1 MSTRFLSND
10 NLNLIW
16 GVISENGDNIGSDL
30 DKYKFFQENVGMFY
44 KENKSNTNLLV
55 LNKKYIVYI
64 LDKFNN
70 IPVTLRKPI
79 PVTSNETFESIQQA
93 KMESFNREL
102 KIKQD
107 EFTDV
112 IKLKVPPK
120 PVFEDEA
127 YVSEN
132 KLTYEQ
138 LVEERKANLLPKP
151 IPIIN
156 TLNTRRSVII
166 NQDEINEEL
175 DIVDLSRIQRT
186 SSPMLPAYRNLTE
199 QGEYSNANGKKIT
212 WGQATDVY
220 PDAETETPLSV
231 DNVFDK
237 FKKKGPVQNETYN
250 NELLNEIRTMQT
262 TLLEKIEE
270 LTSMIQSTT
279 KQQTYE

>member
-1 MSTRFLSND
+1 M
-10 NLNLIW
+10 
-16 GVISENGDNIGSDL
+16 
-30 DKYKFFQENVGMFY
+30 
-44 KENKSNTNLLV
+44 
-55 LNKKYIVYI
+55 
-64 LDKFNN
+64 
-70 IPVTLRKPI
+70 
-79 PVTSNETFESIQQA
+79 
-93 KMESFNREL
+93 
-102 KIKQD
+102 
-107 EFTDV
+107 
-112 IKLKVPPK
+112 
-120 PVFEDEA
+120 FEDEA

-151 IPIIN
+151 IPIVN

-175 DIVDLSRIQRT
+175 DIVDLSRFQRA

-199 QGEYSNANGKKIT
+199 QGEYSNVNGKKIT
-212 WGQATDVY
+212 WAQATDVY

-231 DNVFDK
+231 DNLFEK
-237 FKKKGPVQNETYN
+237 FKKKPSVQKESYD

>member
-1 MSTRFLSND
+1 MSSRFLSNE

-44 KENKSNTNLLV
+44 KENKSITNLLV

-70 IPVTLRKPI
+70 MSVTNRHPI
-79 PVTSNETFESIQQA
+79 PVTSNETFETIQQA

-102 KIKQD
+102 KIKQN

-127 YVSEN
+127 YVNEN

-175 DIVDLSRIQRT
+175 DIVDLSRFQRT
-186 SSPMLPAYRNLTE
+186 SSPMLPTYKNLPE
-199 QGEYSNANGKKIT
+199 QGEELNGKRIT

-220 PDAETETPLSV
+220 PEAETPLTP
-231 DNVFDK
+231 DNLFDK
-237 FKKKGPVQNETYN
+237 FKRKPSVQKEAYDS
-250 NELLNEIRTMQT
+250 ELLNEIRTMQT
-262 TLLEKIEE
+262 TLLDKMDQLMTI
-270 LTSMIQSTT
+270 IQTTT

>member
-1 MSTRFLSND
+1 MSTRFLSNE

-16 GVISENGDNIGSDL
+16 GVISENGENIGSDL

-44 KENKSNTNLLV
+44 KENKSITNLLV

-70 IPVTLRKPI
+70 MSVTHRNPI

-102 KIKQD
+102 KIKQN

-127 YVSEN
+127 YVNEN

-138 LVEERKANLLPKP
+138 LVEERKTNLLPKP

-175 DIVDLSRIQRT
+175 DIVDLSRFQRA
-186 SSPMLPAYRNLTE
+186 SSPMLTTYKNLPE
-199 QGEYSNANGKKIT
+199 QGEELNGKRIT
-212 WGQATDVY
+212 WGQTTDVY
-220 PDAETETPLSV
+220 PEAEAETPLPI
-231 DNVFDK
+231 DNLFEK
-237 FKKKGPVQNETYN
+237 FKRKPSVQKEAYD
-250 NELLNEIRTMQT
+250 NELLNEIRTMQL

-270 LTSMIQSTT
+270 LTTMIQSTT

>member
-1 MSTRFLSND
+1 MSSSFLSNE

-44 KENKSNTNLLV
+44 KENKSITNLLV

-70 IPVTLRKPI
+70 MSVTNRNPI
-79 PVTSNETFESIQQA
+79 PVTSNETFETIQQA

-127 YVSEN
+127 YVNEN

-175 DIVDLSRIQRT
+175 DIVDLSRFQRT
-186 SSPMLPAYRNLTE
+186 SSPILPAYRNLPG
-199 QGEYSNANGKKIT
+199 QGEELNANGKRIT

-220 PDAETETPLSV
+220 PDADTETPLSV
-231 DNVFDK
+231 DNVFEK
-237 FKKKGPVQNETYN
+237 FKRKPSVQKEAYDNDILT
-250 NELLNEIRTMQT
+250 EIRAMQT
-262 TLLEKIEE
+262 TLLEKMDQLMKTLE
-270 LTSMIQSTT
+270 ST

>member
-1 MSTRFLSND
+1 MSTRFLSNE

-44 KENKSNTNLLV
+44 KENKSITNLLV

-70 IPVTLRKPI
+70 MSVTNRNPI
-79 PVTSNETFESIQQA
+79 PVTSNETFETIQQA

-102 KIKQD
+102 KIKQN

-127 YVSEN
+127 YVNEN

-175 DIVDLSRIQRT
+175 DIVDLSRFQRT
-186 SSPMLPAYRNLTE
+186 SSPMLPTYKNLPE
-199 QGEYSNANGKKIT
+199 QGEELNANGKRIT

-220 PDAETETPLSV
+220 PEAETPLTP
-231 DNVFDK
+231 DNLFDK
-237 FKKKGPVQNETYN
+237 FKRKPSVQKEAYDS
-250 NELLNEIRTMQT
+250 ELLNEIRTMQT
-262 TLLEKIEE
+262 TLLDKMDQLMTI
-270 LTSMIQSTT
+270 IQTTT